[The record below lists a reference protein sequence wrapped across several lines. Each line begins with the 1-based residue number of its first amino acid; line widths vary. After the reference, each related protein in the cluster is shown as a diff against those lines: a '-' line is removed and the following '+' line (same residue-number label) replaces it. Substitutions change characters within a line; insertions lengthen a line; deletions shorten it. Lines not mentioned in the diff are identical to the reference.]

1 MGHIAAIQAAAITPF
16 VGAPSDTTAPVS
28 GGAVLLRV
36 LEAAQRMVAYCD
48 NAAVG
53 GAEDPALELIGIPTP
68 GLNRAM
74 RDLVGAV
81 HAMNAAMTSEA
92 SCAALAALHRVPGTR
107 REARPDRGR
116 RQVAKAMA

>member
-1 MGHIAAIQAAAITPF
+1 MGHIAAIQASNIAPF
-16 VGAPSDTTAPVS
+16 IGAPSDAVAPVS

-53 GAEDPALELIGIPTP
+53 GADDPALELIGIPTP
-68 GLNRAM
+68 SLNRAM

-81 HAMNAAMTSEA
+81 HDMNAAMTSEA
-92 SCAALAALHRVPGTR
+92 SCAALAALHRVPGSR
-107 REARPDRGR
+107 GVGRPDRTR
-116 RQVAKAMA
+116 RQGAKVEA

>member
-68 GLNRAM
+68 SLNRAM

-81 HAMNAAMTSEA
+81 HAMNAAITSEA